1 MNVLFNDVTLAFTNN
16 MTRMSDYGSYSYS
29 FIIDREQFCETVRD
43 VLALQKK
50 PVWDSAKNTDAFIL
64 EKCNVKVRA
73 MVKHAPTKEMMRDDD
88 ILVTV
93 KSKEAPI
100 ENNKRANLTPGS
112 VCDILID
119 VFEFEYAK
127 RQFICVRSH
136 AERGCTIKVKELV
149 ERKDSTYFEYEEN
162 KGDDK
167 GLDLSDVSMYIKSP
181 VSGPKK
187 EEDAPSNP
195 F

>member
-1 MNVLFNDVTLAFTNN
+1 MTVLFNDVTLAFTNN
-16 MTRMSDYGSYSYS
+16 MTRMSDYGNYSYS

-43 VLALQKK
+43 TLALQKK
-50 PVWDSAKNTDAFIL
+50 PVWDSAKNTDEFIL
-64 EKCNVKVRA
+64 EKCNARTRNL
-73 MVKHAPTKEMMRDDD
+73 VKHEHTKEMMKDSD

-100 ENNKRANLTPGS
+100 ENNKRANLAPGS

-136 AERGCTIKVKELV
+136 AERGCTIKAKKLL
-149 ERKDSTYFEYEEN
+149 ERKDSTYFEYEE
-162 KGDDK
+162 KDDK
-167 GLDLSDVSMYIKSP
+167 GLDLSDVSMYIKEPASK
-181 VSGPKK
+181 PKK